1 MERIRVATLVR
12 MRLLRALSERGSQI
26 FGCHLSG
33 SSPDAEYLERVV
45 GVWTH
50 RPRTRS
56 EGFSGHRGECLRPDV
71 EGRSSSVRRQL
82 PRGIVVAGETGSFLR
97 KTLAAGHRG
106 IRFLG
111 LEAKPPLLG
120 YE

>member
-26 FGCHLSG
+26 FGRHLLSG
-33 SSPDAEYLERVV
+33 ISPDAEYLERVV

-56 EGFSGHRGECLRPDV
+56 EGFSGHRRICLRPDV
-71 EGRSSSVRRQL
+71 EARSSSVRRQL
-82 PRGIVVAGETGSFLR
+82 PRGIVVWRERPDPSSEKRSPRAIAGFAISGSKQNR
-97 KTLAAGHRG
+97 
-106 IRFLG
+106 
-111 LEAKPPLLG
+111 PC
-120 YE
+120 